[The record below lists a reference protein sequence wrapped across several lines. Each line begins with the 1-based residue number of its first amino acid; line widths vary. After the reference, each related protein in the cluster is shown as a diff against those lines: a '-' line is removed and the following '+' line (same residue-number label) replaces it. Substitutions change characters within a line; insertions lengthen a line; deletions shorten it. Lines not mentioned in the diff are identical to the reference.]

1 MAKMGKKHQDTK
13 SITPHLHKCPKILDD
28 RRNKIILWYF
38 NICVDFTEKVT
49 SHFGFQ
55 NSNNNW
61 HDTSCQVK
69 QTTPPLLFLSR
80 HLAFKYVVGVK
91 ALVLKHAFLSGFLES
106 ISYQILLPIALLFQQ
121 YGCNCKYVPNSSFQL
136 HMLLIHKANF

>member
-49 SHFGFQ
+49 SQFGFQ
-55 NSNNNW
+55 NSKNNW

-106 ISYQILLPIALLFQQ
+106 ISYQILLPMYCIVVSTVWLQLQIWSKYLFP
-121 YGCNCKYVPNSSFQL
+121 G
-136 HMLLIHKANF
+136 